1 MDNQTPKEE
10 SWLIVR
16 LVHLIKQ
23 FPFVVFCIWM
33 GWRDIQ
39 RENRIVEKETK
50 QEIKDNDREKF
61 DREQLIYYRTAKQ
74 EDLEIK
80 RKELDKSYEKDT
92 LSKK

>member
-10 SWLIVR
+10 SWLLVR

-39 RENRIVEKETK
+39 RETRIQEKEAK
-50 QEIKDNDREKF
+50 QEIKDDNREKF
-61 DREQLIYYRTAKQ
+61 DQEQLIYYRNAKQ

-80 RKELDKSYEKDT
+80 RRELDKSYEKDT
-92 LSKK
+92 LSKQ

>member
-1 MDNQTPKEE
+1 
-10 SWLIVR
+10 
-16 LVHLIKQ
+16 
-23 FPFVVFCIWM
+23 M

-50 QEIKDNDREKF
+50 QEVKDNDREKF
-61 DREQLIYYRTAKQ
+61 DREQLIYYRSAKQ